1 MQTGARGT
9 GPAPR
14 LSLKIA
20 CMNAR
25 LLLSAAAAPFLL
37 IPAATQAQDNGDA
50 VVIDEDRTTPVR
62 TSTADNGQ
70 PADVEIN
77 GDITLDDAGP
87 AVAIDSD
94 NSVDLDGALL
104 IEDQNG
110 AVGVLLQ
117 GGNTGDLNV
126 GGSISVTE
134 TYEAENTDDDT
145 DNDGP
150 FAQGENRV
158 GILVEGPEAFEGDVN
173 LEAGGSVQVE
183 GNNSAGLR
191 VASMLDGDVVQN
203 GTVRTIGDNT
213 RAIDI
218 AGPVTGDVDLNSAIS
233 SLGENS
239 SSVVVTGDVDGTLSI
254 AGSVRS
260 TGFRNTGA
268 FGERLANLDED
279 DLLRA
284 GPTVLIGASLG
295 EGLVM
300 DSSGSNILA
309 QGNLY
314 AILVTA
320 ENADG
325 DLVIGGWPGADGSDD
340 DEEIDDDPAN
350 GYGVVNRGTIAA
362 QSVYEDPF
370 GDGFDSVAM
379 RIEGADSATTTV
391 EKGIYNSG
399 TIEAEAIEARAG
411 GIEIGNGAAIPLI
424 DNDGRIR
431 TVAGTENGGLSQAIY
446 VEDGA
451 QLEAIENNGQ
461 ITAGLIGEDGVA
473 LAIQDDSGTL
483 RLIRNTNVIS
493 ATFSES
499 LNPDNDETTPPGEFE
514 TVAIDLS
521 SATDSVIIE
530 QLLLTAPPDEDDV
543 DDDGDTEE
551 PDPDFEAPD
560 PSIIGDIRLGSAGD
574 TVDIQAG
581 SVDGNIDFGGGD
593 DLLQIDNGGEVAGA
607 VTNAEG
613 LSIRVGEG
621 VLQLENA
628 GVVTVRDARFGDG
641 SEFRIL
647 FSGDTIAK
655 LEAAGVVEFED
666 GAAIAPRLDSLIGDG
681 GSFEIVSA
689 QQLQIEGPLEELNQE
704 NGSYL
709 YNSSLEVSDA
719 DPNTLV
725 LTLDRKSAQELGLN
739 ANEAEAYESAFAA
752 LSTQS
757 DISRAFAN
765 IDNQEDFLDAYQQ
778 LLPDFSGAALQFVVN
793 SVDGAT
799 GAVGNRLDVARFSR
813 EDGDR
818 GVWAQEFGVFT
829 DRETP
834 SVGGGYRGHGFGFAA
849 GADRPWGPFYAAGVN
864 VVVSTNEIEQISGF
878 DEPLQ
883 SKSFGAG
890 LYAGGARGNL
900 TYDIY
905 VGGGVNWFDSE
916 RHVVVGVIDE
926 QTLADWVGYHY
937 NGSARLGYDMD
948 LGWAMLRPLVS
959 LDYLALNE
967 EGYEEEGAG
976 AIDLIVED
984 RSADVLSASATLAL
998 ARRFGDDDSWWA
1010 PQLKFGVRNEF
1021 GGSLAT
1027 TEASFSGI
1035 GAPFLLTPE
1044 DLPSTGGL
1052 VGFLITGGTRYSA
1065 FGFDYDADIRDGFTR
1080 HSARVVVRLIF

>member
-1 MQTGARGT
+1 
-9 GPAPR
+9 
-14 LSLKIA
+14 
-20 CMNAR
+20 MNAR

-37 IPAATQAQDNGDA
+37 IPAAALAQDSDDP

-77 GDITLDDAGP
+77 GDITLDDPGP
-87 AVAIDSD
+87 AVTIDSD
-94 NSVDLDGALL
+94 NSVALDGAVL
-104 IEDQNG
+104 IEDQDG
-110 AVGVLLQ
+110 AVGVVLQ

-126 GGSISVTE
+126 GNSINLTE
-134 TYEAENTDDDT
+134 TYEPENPDEDT
-145 DNDGP
+145 DADGP
-150 FAQGENRV
+150 LAIGENRV
-158 GILVEGPEAFEGDVN
+158 GILVEGPEAFQGDVN
-173 LEAGGSVQVE
+173 LGTGSSMQIE
-183 GNNSAGLR
+183 GNNSAGIR
-191 VASMLDGDVVQN
+191 VAGPLDGDIVQN
-203 GTVRTIGDNT
+203 GSVRVIGDNSA
-213 RAIDI
+213 AIEI
-218 AGPVTGDVDLNSAIS
+218 AGPVTGDIDLNATVST
-233 SLGENS
+233 LGENS
-239 SSVVVTGDVDGTLSI
+239 SSVAVTNDVDGSLLL
-254 AGSVRS
+254 GSSLAS
-260 TGFRNTGA
+260 TGFRNLGA
-268 FGERLANLDED
+268 FGEGLANLDED

-284 GPTVLIGASLG
+284 GPTVLVAASLG

-300 DSSGSNILA
+300 DSSGSNIVA
-309 QGNLY
+309 QGNMY

-320 ENADG
+320 EDAQG

-340 DEEIDDDPAN
+340 DEEVDDNPAN
-350 GYGVVNRGTIAA
+350 GYGIVNLGQITA

-379 RIEGADSATTTV
+379 RIEGADGATTTV

-399 TIEAEAIEARAG
+399 VIETQAREARAG
-411 GIEIGNGAAIPLI
+411 GIELGNGAVIPLI
-424 DNDGRIR
+424 NNLGRVRTLAATENDGLAR
-431 TVAGTENGGLSQAIY
+431 AIY
-446 VEDGA
+446 VEEDA
-451 QLEAIENNGQ
+451 QLEAIENDGQ
-461 ITAGLIGEDGVA
+461 ISAELIGEDGVA
-473 LAIQDDSGTL
+473 LAIQDESGTL
-483 RLIRNTNVIS
+483 RLVRNTNVIS
-493 ATFSES
+493 ATFREA
-499 LNPDNDETTPPGEFE
+499 LNPDNDEGTPPGEFE

-521 SATDSVIIE
+521 NATDAVIIE
-530 QLLLTAPPDEDDV
+530 QLLQTGPPDVDDV
-543 DDDGDTEE
+543 DDDGDTDE
-551 PDPDFEAPD
+551 PNPDFEPPA
-560 PSIIGDIRLGSAGD
+560 PSIVGDVRLGTGAD

-581 SVDGNIDFGGGD
+581 TVDGDVDFGGGD
-593 DLLQIDNGGEVAGA
+593 DLLQIDNGGGVSGA
-607 VTNAEG
+607 LTNADG

-628 GVVTVRDARFGDG
+628 GVVTVRDARFSDG
-641 SEFRIL
+641 GELRIL
-647 FSGDTIAK
+647 FDGGTIAK
-655 LEAAGVVEFED
+655 LEAAGVVEFKD
-666 GAAIAPRLDSLIGDG
+666 GAAVAARLNSLVGDG

-689 QQLQIEGPLEELNQE
+689 QQLQIEGSLEDLNQGE
-704 NGSYL
+704 TSYL

-739 ANEAEAYESAFAA
+739 ANEAQAYESAFAA
-752 LSTQS
+752 LSSQS
-757 DISRAFAN
+757 NISQAFAN
-765 IDNQEDFLDAYQQ
+765 IENQEDFLDAYQQ

-799 GAVGNRLDVARFSR
+799 GAVGNRLDVARLSR
-813 EDGDR
+813 EEGDR

-834 SVGGGYRGHGFGFAA
+834 SAGGGYRGHGFGFAA

-864 VVVSTNEIEQISGF
+864 VVVSTNGFGQASGF
-878 DEPLQ
+878 DEPAQ

-916 RHVVVGVIDE
+916 RHVVVGVVDE
-926 QTLADWVGYHY
+926 QALADWVGYHY

-948 LGWAMLRPLVS
+948 LGWAMLRPLIS

-984 RSADVLSASATLAL
+984 RSADMLSASATLAL
-998 ARRFGDDDSWWA
+998 ARRFGDDNGWWA

-1052 VGFLITGGTRYSA
+1052 IGFLITGGTRHSA
-1065 FGFDYDADIRDGFTR
+1065 FGFDYDADIRDGFVR